1 MSAAKAEV
9 KRAGRLRRTKGT
21 FDSITLRVRPGFDV
35 VDRKHLVK
43 DCEEA
48 PPEGKGSLSMTRKCR
63 RRWWTLLLALLCL
76 TPCVLA
82 VRQFSPG
89 EVGEEGINPCP
100 FPLSVNYDGGASGDR
115 SKSLHPGSIFSLSDG
130 SKLVG
135 QIVADAAQTPST
147 GARATFLTYAGLS
160 PRARPLGLWPRRPEK
175 VVSLGAVMAPE
186 KKVGEEKRN
195 AASVKVSDDVRTGNC
210 QLGQSSVE
218 TATDVCCSD
227 TADDRVGQSRR
238 SRPVQGYRSF
248 VVRLAD
254 RVGKTLKYDHGC
266 RNKSKSV
273 ANCARRL
280 CEVEGGGTVVIM
292 DIQESR
298 GNQTDQETQPR
309 ELPVVGDIQDI
320 ELSIQSA
327 TYDVFQ
333 LLGKRL
339 ILKRPLDRDADDL
352 ASIRLQVLCQAR
364 LGRVQ
369 LAPVGTTIFR
379 DLATMDMD
387 TGTNGLVEY
396 TTVPGDGSDNDGYDY
411 FAIDLPY
418 QGLVTVAKPLDYER
432 AKYYHLVIKATDT
445 ASNLSE
451 RLSSTTTLTVFVED
465 GDDQG
470 PAFVYK
476 GCALVHGACTDVEY
490 SAEVTSGLTSGIVKT
505 YPEDIRAEDR
515 DSLKSKIVYSFV
527 NGTPSFYHSYFD
539 IDKESGL
546 VRQLKPADRA
556 LAKSYDIIVKAEE
569 ETPSRRFATA
579 RLTISVRVVD
589 SNPPILLAS
598 ATEGFVDENSP
609 IGTYV
614 VTQPGGDEPLY
625 FMVSDDDIAED
636 DPLPEYTFELTTTA
650 FRVNSEGILVVNEQ
664 DLDRDPPNQ
673 NVHTFQVVAH
683 QMNSEPGK
691 GSSAPISLSV
701 RLNDVNDNSPKLPTL
716 SPVTIQAGDGVRN
729 VTQVQARDDD
739 EGEFARISY
748 SVYHVSNNG
757 RDKFRIDPNT
767 GVVQVIG
774 RVSSGEQYSI
784 TVQATDSGA
793 RFSQGI
799 LDVIV
804 IPGPNTGGP
813 VFSKEK
819 YEAQVSEGAS
829 VGSAVL
835 TLKVCSLKQN
845 CHHELARTLFTL
857 LFILQPV
864 FLYSCAPRTRAPIYP
879 AWDAI
884 TVVVERTSTDAV
896 TDINDQNPVF
906 VQDSYNF
913 TVEEGK
919 AGAVVG
925 TVQARDEDVGANGE
939 VYYTIAGNGDFGID
953 EQTGEVT
960 TRRALDYERQR
971 EHVFVVT
978 AKDKAP
984 DARIT
989 TASVTVRV
997 QDVQDE
1003 RPYFERAFYETSVPE
1018 NQNNINVV
1026 QVKVRTYTHL
1036 TAGGGGGWAEFTM
1049 FLVDGTIA
1057 GLDYEKKTSH
1067 TLIIGTL
1074 ENDANEAMAT
1084 CTVRVAVEDRNDVAP
1099 RFASVPLPIRLQD
1112 TVPLGTIVTTVVATD
1127 GDGSAPGNVVR
1138 YEISGQGR
1146 APFYFLI
1153 DSTSGVITVK
1163 DDLRKEPDSEY
1174 RIEVQ
1179 ANDLGDPSLAATAV
1193 VTVYVEHIATVPP
1206 DSGLGFAD
1214 GFYTVEVPENALA
1227 NTLVKSLPIINKPR
1241 GNFPVQCQI
1250 VTGNEKGH
1258 FYILDNEQRDCEVR
1272 VQNQNLDYEEQNK
1285 YLLTVHLNTIGGVF
1299 GSSRLTTQVAVHLID
1314 QNDNRPRFVVP
1325 PMYSQ
1330 LTQNRYLAALSSD
1343 APAGTRFIQVTAEDL
1358 DSGSNGKIVYDLS
1371 PDSDPEGKFS
1381 IDPQTGYLS
1390 NVKTFDDLQNVELP
1404 LKLKVTARDSPDL
1417 TARALTEST
1426 YVYVN
1431 LIRFENRL
1439 VLAIGDVLPDK
1450 VLQLKD
1456 HIMSIIQQ
1464 QTRLIASV
1472 EKVVALKVLRN
1483 NTIVTDFSGSDIWMF
1498 LVEPESLRI
1507 LTTNDPRVQM
1517 LVSSGSAQ
1525 SSFLDHLSRSLGIT
1539 AQQLRT
1545 PYAPPTAP
1553 PNLVRPVKIAGGDSS
1568 DLGAALIVL
1577 ACIIAVLGFVGIVY
1591 HCCMWSRYVA
1601 NKERIKRMCV
1611 APRYEPVYADSSLK
1625 EYETQVLQMSVPVDE
1640 DGSCNESPLGLKG
1653 GGADVAYLGG
1663 GRTAYER
1670 ESPSSIGNASTARVG
1685 SCASATF
1692 DDAPTATRN
1701 PLYVAYNSD
1710 EEEPSPGAPSPAAK
1724 TLSGLTMLKTHPP
1737 TAAAGDKSKYIAGVE
1752 TTTEL

>member
-1 MSAAKAEV
+1 MA
-9 KRAGRLRRTKGT
+9 
-21 FDSITLRVRPGFDV
+21 
-35 VDRKHLVK
+35 
-43 DCEEA
+43 
-48 PPEGKGSLSMTRKCR
+48 RKCR

-76 TPCVLA
+76 VPPVLA
-82 VRQFSPG
+82 V
-89 EVGEEGINPCP
+89 
-100 FPLSVNYDGGASGDR
+100 
-115 SKSLHPGSIFSLSDG
+115 
-130 SKLVG
+130 
-135 QIVADAAQTPST
+135 
-147 GARATFLTYAGLS
+147 
-160 PRARPLGLWPRRPEK
+160 
-175 VVSLGAVMAPE
+175 
-186 KKVGEEKRN
+186 
-195 AASVKVSDDVRTGNC
+195 
-210 QLGQSSVE
+210 
-218 TATDVCCSD
+218 
-227 TADDRVGQSRR
+227 
-238 SRPVQGYRSF
+238 
-248 VVRLAD
+248 
-254 RVGKTLKYDHGC
+254 
-266 RNKSKSV
+266 
-273 ANCARRL
+273 

-298 GNQTDQETQPR
+298 GNQTDQATQPR
-309 ELPVVGDIQDI
+309 DLPVVGDVQDI

-327 TYDVFQ
+327 SHDVFQ

-339 ILKRPLDRDADDL
+339 ILKRPLDRDAEDL

-369 LAPVGTTIFR
+369 PFSQRAIQVLVRVNDINDNPPLFRLPHYETRVSELAPVGATIFR

-396 TTVPGDGSDNDGYDY
+396 TTVPGDGTDNDGYEY

-418 QGLVTVAKPLDYER
+418 QGLVTIARPLDYEK
-432 AKYYHLVIKATDT
+432 AKYYHLLVKATDT
-445 ASNLSE
+445 ASNPAD
-451 RLSSTTTLTVFVED
+451 RLSSTTTLTVFIED
-465 GDDQG
+465 GDDQD
-470 PAFVYK
+470 PAFVHER
-476 GCALVHGACTDVEY
+476 CSVVHGACADVEY
-490 SAEVTSGLTSGIVKT
+490 SAEVTSGLISGILKI
-505 YPEDIRAEDR
+505 YPEEIRAEDR
-515 DSLKSKIVYSFV
+515 DSLKSKIQYSFV
-527 NGTPSFYHSYFD
+527 NGTPSFYREFFD
-539 IDKESGL
+539 IDRDSGF
-546 VRQLKPADRA
+546 VRQLKAVDRA
-556 LAKSYDIIVKAEE
+556 LTKSFEIIVKAEE
-569 ETPSRRFATA
+569 DTESRRFATA
-579 RLTISVRVVD
+579 RLTIGVRVVD

-598 ATEGFVDENSP
+598 ATEGFVDENAP
-609 IGTYV
+609 VGTYV

-664 DLDRDPPNQ
+664 DLDRDPPSQ
-673 NVHTFQVVAH
+673 SVHTFQVVAH
-683 QMNSEPGK
+683 QANTEPGK

-729 VTQVQARDDD
+729 VTQVLARDDD
-739 EGEFARISY
+739 EGEFARVSY

-767 GVVQVIG
+767 GVVQVISK
-774 RVSSGEQYSI
+774 VHSGDQYSI
-784 TVQATDSGA
+784 TVQATDSGG

-819 YEAQVSEGAS
+819 YDAQVSEGAS

-835 TLKVCSLKQN
+835 TLKATDPEGDEVSYSIVEGNDQGVFTIDSSSGTVSVAKRLNREEVALYTLQVKAEDKN
-845 CHHELARTLFTL
+845 NLFNLA
-857 LFILQPV
+857 
-864 FLYSCAPRTRAPIYP
+864 
-879 AWDAI
+879 
-884 TVVVERTSTDAV
+884 TVLIAV

-989 TASVTVRV
+989 TVSVTVRV

-1003 RPYFERAFYETSVPE
+1003 KPYFERVFYETAVPE
-1018 NQNNINVV
+1018 NQDNINVV
-1026 QVKVRTYTHL
+1026 QVKATDPDSTPSITYTIREGDQSL
-1036 TAGGGGGWAEFTM
+1036 FAIDPVTG
-1049 FLVDGTIA
+1049 VVRTIA
-1057 GLDYEKKTSH
+1057 GLNYEKKTSH
-1067 TLIIGTL
+1067 TLVIGTL
-1074 ENDANEAMAT
+1074 ENDATDAMAT

-1099 RFASVPLPIRLQD
+1099 RFTSVPLPIRLQD
-1112 TVPLGTIVTTVVATD
+1112 TVPLGTIVSTVVASD

-1179 ANDLGDPSLAATAV
+1179 AHDLGDPSLAATAV

-1285 YLLTVHLNTIGGVF
+1285 YLLTVHLNTVGGVF

-1343 APAGTRFIQVTAEDL
+1343 APAGTRFIQVMAEDL

-1371 PDSDPEGKFS
+1371 PDSDPDGKFS
-1381 IDPQTGYLS
+1381 IDPQVGYLS

-1404 LKLKVTARDSPDL
+1404 IKLKVTARDSPDL
-1417 TARALTEST
+1417 TSRALTESA

-1431 LIRFENRL
+1431 LIRHENRL
-1439 VLAIGDVLPDK
+1439 VLAVGDVLPDK

-1483 NTIVTDFSGSDIWMF
+1483 NTIATDFSGSDIWMY
-1498 LVEPESLRI
+1498 LVEPETLRI
-1507 LTTNDPRVQM
+1507 LTTNDPRIQM
-1517 LVSSGSAQ
+1517 LMSSGSAQ

-1539 AQQLRT
+1539 AQQLRH
-1545 PYAPPTAP
+1545 PYATPTAP

-1640 DGSCNESPLGLKG
+1640 DGSYHESPLGLKG
-1653 GGADVAYLGG
+1653 DVAYLSG
-1663 GRTAYER
+1663 GRAAYER
-1670 ESPSSIGNASTARVG
+1670 ESPTEGAPSSIGNASTARVG

-1692 DDAPTATRN
+1692 DDAPTASRN

-1710 EEEPSPGAPSPAAK
+1710 EEEPSPEPAPPTAK

-1737 TAAAGDKSKYIAGVE
+1737 AATAGDQSKYIAGVE

>member
-1 MSAAKAEV
+1 
-9 KRAGRLRRTKGT
+9 
-21 FDSITLRVRPGFDV
+21 
-35 VDRKHLVK
+35 
-43 DCEEA
+43 
-48 PPEGKGSLSMTRKCR
+48 MTRKCR

-82 VRQFSPG
+82 V
-89 EVGEEGINPCP
+89 
-100 FPLSVNYDGGASGDR
+100 
-115 SKSLHPGSIFSLSDG
+115 
-130 SKLVG
+130 
-135 QIVADAAQTPST
+135 
-147 GARATFLTYAGLS
+147 
-160 PRARPLGLWPRRPEK
+160 
-175 VVSLGAVMAPE
+175 
-186 KKVGEEKRN
+186 
-195 AASVKVSDDVRTGNC
+195 
-210 QLGQSSVE
+210 
-218 TATDVCCSD
+218 
-227 TADDRVGQSRR
+227 
-238 SRPVQGYRSF
+238 
-248 VVRLAD
+248 
-254 RVGKTLKYDHGC
+254 
-266 RNKSKSV
+266 
-273 ANCARRL
+273 

-309 ELPVVGDIQDI
+309 ELPVLGDIQDI

-327 TYDVFQ
+327 SYDVFQ
-333 LLGKRL
+333 LLGKRF

-369 LAPVGTTIFR
+369 PFSQRAIQVLVRVNDINDNPPLFRRPHYETKVSELAPVGTTIFR

-396 TTVPGDGSDNDGYDY
+396 TTAPGDGSDNDGYEY

-418 QGLVTVAKPLDYER
+418 QGLVTVAKPLDYEK

-451 RLSSTTTLTVFVED
+451 RLSSTTTLTVFVQD
-465 GDDQG
+465 GDDQD

-476 GCALVHGACTDVEY
+476 GCTVVHGACADVEY
-490 SAEVTSGLTSGIVKT
+490 SAEVTSGLISGIVKT

-515 DSLKSKIVYSFV
+515 DSLKSKIRYSFV
-527 NGTPSFYHSYFD
+527 NGTPSFYNNYFD
-539 IDKESGL
+539 IDRESGL
-546 VRQLKPADRA
+546 VRQLKPVDRA
-556 LAKSYDIIVKAEE
+556 LAKSYEIIIKAEE
-569 ETPSRRFATA
+569 ETASRRFATA
-579 RLTISVRVVD
+579 RLTIGVRVVD

-609 IGTYV
+609 VGTYV

-664 DLDRDPPNQ
+664 ELDRDPPNQ
-673 NVHTFQVVAH
+673 SVHTFQVVAH
-683 QMNSEPGK
+683 QVNSEPGK

-701 RLNDVNDNSPKLPTL
+701 RLNDVNDNSPKLPNL

-784 TVQATDSGA
+784 TVQATDSGS

-835 TLKVCSLKQN
+835 TLKATDPEGDDVTYSIVEGNDKGVFTVDSSSGTISVAKTLNREEVASYTLQVKAEDRN
-845 CHHELARTLFTL
+845 NLFNLA
-857 LFILQPV
+857 
-864 FLYSCAPRTRAPIYP
+864 
-879 AWDAI
+879 
-884 TVVVERTSTDAV
+884 TVKIAV

-989 TASVTVRV
+989 TVSVTVRV

-1003 RPYFERAFYETSVPE
+1003 KPYFERAFYETAVPE
-1018 NQNNINVV
+1018 NQDNINVV
-1026 QVKVRTYTHL
+1026 QVKATDPDGTPSITYTIREGDQSL
-1036 TAGGGGGWAEFTM
+1036 FA
-1049 FLVDGTIA
+1049 VDPVTGVVRTIA

-1074 ENDANEAMAT
+1074 ENDANDAMAT

-1099 RFASVPLPIRLQD
+1099 RFTSVPLPIRLQD

-1343 APAGTRFIQVTAEDL
+1343 APAGTRFIQVMAEDL

-1371 PDSDPEGKFS
+1371 PDSDPDGKFS

-1431 LIRFENRL
+1431 LIRYENRL

-1483 NTIVTDFSGSDIWMF
+1483 NTIVTDFSGSDIWMY

-1640 DGSCNESPLGLKG
+1640 DGSCHESPLGLKG
-1653 GGADVAYLGG
+1653 GGAEVAYLGG
-1663 GRTAYER
+1663 GRTSYER

-1692 DDAPTATRN
+1692 DDAPAATRN

-1710 EEEPSPGAPSPAAK
+1710 EEEPSPGAAPPAAK

-1737 TAAAGDKSKYIAGVE
+1737 AATAGDKSKYIAGVE